1 MTECFKK
8 CSHDYDRKI
17 YSKGTNIKHRAIKI
31 IDNISFGYDGSR
43 IYRREIH
50 RIRKNGAHIRD
61 KIIVIAM
68 HLRIS

>member
-1 MTECFKK
+1 MTTTEN
-8 CSHDYDRKI
+8 
-17 YSKGTNIKHRAIKI
+17 KGTNIKHRAIKI
-31 IDNISFGYDGSR
+31 IENVSFGYDGSR

-50 RIRKNGAHIRD
+50 RIHKNGAHIRD